1 MKDRCGSG
9 KTGARRQR
17 QLLTL
22 LMKPTT
28 RDLSRLSVREDFHL
42 RIENA
47 RQNYSMH
54 PKKEDKVELP
64 ISEFNAC
71 FADGG
76 VNKINGNGEK

>member
-1 MKDRCGSG
+1 MTQK
-9 KTGARRQR
+9 

-28 RDLSRLSVREDFHL
+28 KDLSRLSVREDFHL
-42 RIENA
+42 RVENA

-54 PKKEDKVELP
+54 PKKEDKEDLP
-64 ISEFNAC
+64 ISAFNAC

-76 VNKINGNGEK
+76 LKKANGNGDE